1 MKYLLMIYG
10 NHASWNAL
18 TKEAVARFERAHQSV
33 QEELTASG
41 ELIDTQELAVEDS
54 KVVRTSGGRSVVTAG
69 PFTEG
74 TQFISGYYL
83 IDCPDME
90 RATEIAGRFAEA
102 EFAPIEV
109 LRLGPN
115 TAWDGPQ
122 GA

>member
-10 NHASWNAL
+10 NSAAWNAL
-18 TKEAVARFERAHQSV
+18 TKDAVDRLVRAHQSV

-41 ELIDTQELAVEDS
+41 ELIDSQELAVEDS
-54 KVVRTSGGRSVVTAG
+54 KVVRTSGGRSVVTDG

-74 TQFISGYYL
+74 TQFVSGYYL
-83 IDCPDME
+83 IDCAGVE

-115 TAWDGPQ
+115 SAWDDPQ